1 MPLSKRLQFLMLLGL
16 CRSGQVAANIYT
28 YTSEDGT
35 VHLSNTPTDRR
46 YTVLL
51 REKGG
56 NPEPARISAGKAM
69 PLLAKKANYD
79 RLVDDIA
86 RSHGLDSALLH
97 AVISVESSYNPRAV
111 SPKGAAGMMQL
122 MPMTARRYGVADSFD
137 PAQNIDG
144 GARYL
149 RDLLAMFDNDLNLA
163 IAAYNAGENAVAKY
177 GNRIPPYRETANYV
191 PKVMGYY
198 RQYQALK

>member
-1 MPLSKRLQFLMLLGL
+1 MPLPKRLQFLMLLGL
-16 CRSGQVAANIYT
+16 CLSGQVAANIYT

-46 YTVLL
+46 YVVLL

-56 NPEPARISAGKAM
+56 GAEPARISAGKAM
-69 PLLAKKANYD
+69 PLLSKKANYD

-97 AVISVESSYNPRAV
+97 AVISVESRYNPKAV

-177 GNRIPPYRETANYV
+177 GNRIPPYRETTNYV

-198 RQYQALK
+198 RQYQARK